1 MLSSFHQ
8 TKAASR
14 SMPLSANKM
23 DQALKSRFELKTK
36 ASAYPNKIYR
46 ESSIGSIPKTKL
58 RRARVWDCLTVNSW
72 PKPMAEA
79 SWRKTASSEASRCRC
94 FCRCKR
100 GTPRDSMPL
109 RLLIAD
115 DERLFR
121 QSLRILLETAEDI
134 TVVAEAGD
142 GQEAVVKAKRT
153 APDIALLDVR
163 MPKMDGIKA
172 AKLISAVAPRTKI
185 LMLSIHDDDE
195 KIVSAIKAGARGY
208 ILKDTDGAEFI
219 EIIRHTEAGKFHSS
233 PYLPHFTLPQ
243 SALH

>member
-1 MLSSFHQ
+1 M
-8 TKAASR
+8 T
-14 SMPLSANKM
+14 
-23 DQALKSRFELKTK
+23 
-36 ASAYPNKIYR
+36 
-46 ESSIGSIPKTKL
+46 
-58 RRARVWDCLTVNSW
+58 
-72 PKPMAEA
+72 
-79 SWRKTASSEASRCRC
+79 
-94 FCRCKR
+94 
-100 GTPRDSMPL
+100 L

-142 GQEAVVKAKRT
+142 GQEAVIKAKRT

-172 AKLISAVAPRTKI
+172 AKLISTVAPRTKI

-208 ILKDTDGAEFI
+208 ILKDTDRADFI
-219 EIIRHTEAGKFHSS
+219 EIIRHTYAGKNHSS
-233 PYLPHFTLPQ
+233 PYLAHLTLERPPHSDHSPKEERERRFVDKYGL
-243 SALH
+243 SEIELKVLHFVAEGLNNEEISRLTHVARETVKGHLKGLFRKLQVKNRTEAAVLAVREGID